1 VAANLAQF
9 HNTWGFQIKLV
20 QCKKNIEGHQFMTT
34 TNYNAC
40 VGTDT
45 QKIDL
50 DAFINGTPKMDKI
63 KKKCHFIWIGILNA
77 YSPRKNEMQNRDG
90 LMIVTPPRLNG
101 HQIKQQS
108 FRQCTEKFK

>member
-1 VAANLAQF
+1 
-9 HNTWGFQIKLV
+9 
-20 QCKKNIEGHQFMTT
+20 MTT